1 MDYMKY
7 LLIYMTAVL
16 SLSVQNTTAPQETPT
31 PAPTAVEATAELPEE
46 TEAIASPE
54 VTPAP
59 ATETPKPVPEITPN
73 KKYRNLARNDR
84 GKEVKQLQERL
95 IELGYL
101 PEGAADG
108 AYGMQ
113 TYRAVRAFQRNNGLT
128 ADGIAGKRTQTYL
141 YENPDIN
148 PAVTPTPEPTPE
160 PTAAPALVPT
170 IAPAT
175 ETPTEEPTEEPA
187 EEPTEE
193 PAEEPTPA
201 PTSES
206 TAAPTSAPTA
216 TPDPTPERT
225 AGAPVTQA
233 PATQAPSAEP
243 TMTVEEIDPD
253 ILKFT
258 EVDGKVTVN
267 GRAATFEKET
277 DGKKAAAAPRLQ
289 KRENRIRISLDD
301 LAACMSGW
309 VLTADGGN
317 VILEAGGHT
326 LAILN
331 EDAGMAATLDA
342 QELMIG
348 TEDFE
353 FAEGH
358 FVGTGFLAAALDG
371 TAEWDEKTATLK
383 LELPAGK

>member
-16 SLSVQNTTAPQETPT
+16 SLSVQNTTAPQVTPT

-46 TEAIASPE
+46 TEAIAQAE
-54 VTPAP
+54 ITPAP

-160 PTAAPALVPT
+160 PTAAPTPVPT

-175 ETPTEEPTEEPA
+175 EAPTEEPA
-187 EEPTEE
+187 EEPTEK
-193 PAEEPTPA
+193 PTPA
-201 PTSES
+201 PTA
-206 TAAPTSAPTA
+206 TPTA

-267 GRAATFEKET
+267 GKAATFEKET

-301 LAACMSGW
+301 LAACMPGW

-371 TAEWDEKTATLK
+371 KAEWDEKTATLK